1 MKRIKIHNQ
10 KGFSFVEVLIAL
22 LIVAIVASAFLLA
35 LAGASKGLSVADIRT
50 TAESLARTQIETIK
64 NAVYI
69 NYSENA
75 HAFYSLVS
83 APPNFGIST
92 LIEPIDIYGDPFSES
107 GGVFS
112 DDEGIQ
118 QVTVTIIF
126 QGDDVLTLVD
136 YKVDR

>member
-64 NAVYI
+64 EAVYI
-69 NYSENA
+69 NYAENA

-92 LIEPIDIYGDPFSES
+92 VIEPIDINGDPFSES

-112 DDEGIQ
+112 DDKGIQ
-118 QVTVTIIF
+118 QVTVTIAF
-126 QGDDVLTLVD
+126 HGDDVLTLVD